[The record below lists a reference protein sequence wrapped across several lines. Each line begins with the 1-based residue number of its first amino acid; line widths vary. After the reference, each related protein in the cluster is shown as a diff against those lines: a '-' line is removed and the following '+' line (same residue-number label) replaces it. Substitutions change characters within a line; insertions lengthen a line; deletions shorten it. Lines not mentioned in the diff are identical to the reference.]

1 LQEGLRLRY
10 FEPDSGAQTLT
21 FPETLPGV
29 ELGARALSPAWVAV
43 GIGERLAAAAL
54 LAMLLP
60 VLAVIGIAIW
70 LLSRR
75 PPLVAHARVG
85 QGGAPIW
92 VLKFRSMWSSSAPRS
107 RRIGALVERLRTE
120 PVPELKN
127 PQDPRITSR
136 FAAIC
141 RKFSIDELPQL
152 WHVAEGRMSLVGPR
166 PMTADELAEHYGT
179 DAGKV
184 LVAKPGLTGLWQV
197 RGRSSLT
204 HSRRRRLDLFL
215 VRKTSVRLYMAILFA
230 TIPRVL
236 TGKDAW

>member
-1 LQEGLRLRY
+1 LRY
-10 FEPDSGAQTLT
+10 PESDPGAQTLT
-21 FPETLPGV
+21 FPETLSGIEP
-29 ELGARALSPAWVAV
+29 GARAVPPAWAAIA
-43 GIGERLAAAAL
+43 IGERIGAAAL
-54 LAMLLP
+54 LVMLSP
-60 VLAVIGIAIW
+60 VLAATGAVIW

-92 VLKFRSMWSSSAPRS
+92 VLKFRSMWPGSAPRNG
-107 RRIGALVERLRTE
+107 RLAGFVEHLKTE

-127 PQDPRITSR
+127 PRDPRITSR
-136 FAAIC
+136 FAAFC

-152 WHVAEGRMSLVGPR
+152 WHVAQGRMSLVGPR
-166 PMTADELAEHYGT
+166 PMTAEELAEHYGP

-184 LVAKPGLTGLWQV
+184 LAVKPGLTGLWQV

-204 HSRRRRLDLFL
+204 HRRRRKLDLFL
-215 VRKTSVRLYMAILFA
+215 VRRMSVRLYVAILFA

-236 TGKDAW
+236 AGKDAW

>member
-1 LQEGLRLRY
+1 LRY
-10 FEPDSGAQTLT
+10 SESDPGAQTLT
-21 FPETLPGV
+21 FPETLSGSEPD
-29 ELGARALSPAWVAV
+29 ARAVPAAWAAV
-43 GIGERLAAAAL
+43 TFAERIAAAAL
-54 LAMLLP
+54 LVMLSP
-60 VLAVIGIAIW
+60 VLAVTGIVIW

-92 VLKFRSMWSSSAPRS
+92 VLKFRSMWSRSAVRGGRPA
-107 RRIGALVERLRTE
+107 GFVERLKTE

-127 PQDPRITSR
+127 PMDPRITSP
-136 FAAIC
+136 FAAFC

-166 PMTADELAEHYGT
+166 PMTADELAEHYGP

-184 LVAKPGLTGLWQV
+184 LAVKPGLTGLWQV

-204 HSRRRRLDLFL
+204 HRRRRKLDLFL
-215 VRKTSVRLYMAILFA
+215 VRRMSVRLYVAILFA

-236 TGKDAW
+236 AGKDAW

>member
-1 LQEGLRLRY
+1 MRY
-10 FEPDSGAQTLT
+10 SESDPGVQTLT
-21 FPETLPGV
+21 FPETLPGI
-29 ELGARALSPAWVAV
+29 ESGTRAVSPAWAAVAA
-43 GIGERLAAAAL
+43 GERIAAVAL
-54 LAMLLP
+54 LVMLSPL
-60 VLAVIGIAIW
+60 LAVTGIVIW
-70 LLSRR
+70 VLSRR

-92 VLKFRSMWSSSAPRS
+92 VLKFRSMWSSSAPR
-107 RRIGALVERLRTE
+107 RGRQAGLIERLKTE

-127 PQDPRITSR
+127 PKDPRITSPI
-136 FAAIC
+136 AAFC

-166 PMTADELAEHYGT
+166 PMTADELAEHYGP

-184 LVAKPGLTGLWQV
+184 LAVKPGLTGLWQV

-204 HSRRRRLDLFL
+204 HRRRRRLDLFL
-215 VRKTSVRLYMAILFA
+215 VRRMSVRLYMVILFA

-236 TGKDAW
+236 GGKDAW